1 LKSRPARQTVTSGGS
16 DTVTDYVYNDAGI
29 KVQKIKNP
37 GEATEKTTYY
47 LIDQANP
54 TGYAQVLIEE
64 TWDTST
70 ATPAFI
76 SRRSYT
82 IGDDVITQSDDPGT
96 ASAVEYL
103 LYDGQGST
111 RQVTDATID
120 SSNDIIDS
128 YSYDAYGMMLGGNPT
143 SSPSTNLLYTGE
155 QFDTDLQQYY
165 LRARY
170 YNPSNGRFNRMDP
183 FAGNDQDPQSLHK
196 YTYCHANPVNN
207 IDPTGQFTLAGMT
220 IANSIRSIMANLQ
233 FDVGGY
239 AMYAA
244 ESASAGVS
252 VNQALLYAAAFAVGG
267 FLLGKVSQVA
277 GRLLGKL
284 PQLFRKPAHFL
295 PKGIRYSGKVFR
307 GVSARYI
314 DNVWDITAHNIG
326 QSHRYSGMGRGSL
339 YTGVTRQT
347 AIKEITAYRR
357 DIGDYIIK
365 SKHIDIDNILDLT
378 DRRTLKWLGVA
389 EEELIQKTGDDA
401 ADYFIPNAIGDFARS
416 RYNGLLVPS
425 AVDAGGN
432 NLVLFRSLQ

>member
-64 TWDTST
+64 TCDTST

-96 ASAVEYL
+96 ASAVEYI

-170 YNPSNGRFNRMDP
+170 YNPSNGRFNRIDP
-183 FAGNDQDPQSLHK
+183 YSGNMQDPQSLHK
-196 YTYCHANPVNN
+196 YLYVHANPVNA
-207 IDPTGQFTLAGMT
+207 IDPSGMFIASVVSGLSMVWAT
-220 IANSIRSIMANLQ
+220 AKIFSMRIANAARVYWQYSKAKKIMTAI
-233 FDVGGY
+233 
-239 AMYAA
+239 
-244 ESASAGVS
+244 GVS
-252 VNQALLYAAAFAVGG
+252 LIITNAAIAYATGGGSVEFAFSKCPMIADNKNWPDIKINFTYRNQMG
-267 FLLGKVSQVA
+267 
-277 GRLLGKL
+277 
-284 PQLFRKPAHFL
+284 
-295 PKGIRYSGKVFR
+295 
-307 GVSARYI
+307 
-314 DNVWDITAHNIG
+314 DI
-326 QSHRYSGMGRGSL
+326 L
-339 YTGVTRQT
+339 
-347 AIKEITAYRR
+347 
-357 DIGDYIIK
+357 
-365 SKHIDIDNILDLT
+365 
-378 DRRTLKWLGVA
+378 
-389 EEELIQKTGDDA
+389 
-401 ADYFIPNAIGDFARS
+401 
-416 RYNGLLVPS
+416 
-425 AVDAGGN
+425 
-432 NLVLFRSLQ
+432 